1 MEASYFNDLNM
12 SIYADL
18 QDVEFMDV
26 FQLDHRGHVYLSFF
40 AYLMP
45 PFEELTSKF
54 YLLWIRLLDELLRYP
69 FCDAGADW
77 GKSTQ

>member
-1 MEASYFNDLNM
+1 MEGAYFNDLNM

-26 FQLDHRGHVYLSFF
+26 LQLDQRGHIYISLFG
-40 AYLMP
+40 YLMP

-69 FCDAGADW
+69 PIDAGAVW
-77 GKSTQ
+77 GKSTR